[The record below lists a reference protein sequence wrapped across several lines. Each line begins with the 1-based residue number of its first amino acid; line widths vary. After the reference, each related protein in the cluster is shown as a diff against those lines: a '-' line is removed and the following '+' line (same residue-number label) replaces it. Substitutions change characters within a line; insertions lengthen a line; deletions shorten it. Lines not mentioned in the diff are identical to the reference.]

1 MRNFTLL
8 ALLLCTLLNFGQTQD
23 SQTAISGALQN
34 YLAERQNIHLH
45 LNKNLYFPGETIWF
59 SAYLFE
65 ISDGSL
71 STNDANLNVILY
83 DQQGQEL
90 SSILTVTKDGRAH
103 GSILIDQK
111 QEGQLLF
118 IKAFTSRMN
127 GYSEDNSF
135 MAAIALLNPSEE
147 TSANLNRSQ
156 VLDVQILPEGGH
168 ALTNASNTYGIKIIN
183 PTGLGVAVRDISLVD
198 ANGQVMQTGLRTNT
212 VGMGKFVF
220 NPEIDQQYSLQ
231 FTYKDQTIKQDLP
244 KADRTGIGMHLQQNF
259 SNSSV
264 QLTVYTNEQSL
275 NLVNDKAYKLYIH
288 NGESFREYPVE
299 FESGYTELTMVF
311 PATKLFDGVN
321 TFTLFTAD
329 NQPVLERLIYKPE
342 TLVSSEIQ
350 ANINRFDQDTVI
362 GKLQIRLDDSIKVK
376 TASITVVS
384 DQSLALQDSPNILVS
399 KNLKPYIN
407 GFIED
412 GNAYF
417 TNFNSRKH
425 YALDLLM
432 LNQGWSKYKWR
443 HVFAATDNAAKED
456 YYFDGPGIKL
466 KGYVRANDPEA
477 VPDQLLYYS
486 NVNKEIQYVNIDK
499 NGDFEISEI
508 KGTTGTTFELAAI
521 DKEGLPV
528 QCQFF
533 FSLAPTSKDLKSNF
547 QLETANPFA
556 KRELDDS
563 FSNFGFDANA
573 EQLDEVVVVQKPT
586 LKYES
591 YFKGWEGRKMTPSER
606 SYGNLKVFMGT
617 YGYYSVFLEN
627 NPAPVFGKWVM
638 NPNGRGSNFIR
649 PSVIVDGVPY
659 DPLTI
664 GEMLS
669 LQDVDEI
676 YTDRIGR
683 VHTFIVFTNR
693 EWQTRNQIKTAKT
706 FTLEKGYASSKE
718 FYTPKYQYT
727 AASFKAYGCYHWIPQ
742 AEVDLAGNIGL
753 SFANPEKDNVKIL
766 IEGIDQMGR
775 AFSTTHLL
783 TVSGTN

>member
-8 ALLLCTLLNFGQTQD
+8 ALALFTLLSFGQQQD
-23 SQTAISGALQN
+23 NQTAISGALKS
-34 YLAERQNIHLH
+34 YLSERQNIHLH

-71 STNDANLNVILY
+71 SDKDANLNVVLY
-83 DQQGQEL
+83 DESGEEI
-90 SSILTVTKDGRAH
+90 SSVLTMTKEGRAH

-111 QEGQLLF
+111 QEGQLLY

-135 MAAIALLNPSEE
+135 MAPIALLNPSEE
-147 TSANLNRSQ
+147 TPSTTAANK
-156 VLDVQILPEGGH
+156 VLDIQILPEGGH
-168 ALTNASNTYGIKIIN
+168 ALSSASNTYGIKIIN
-183 PTGLGVAVRDISLVD
+183 PTGLGVAVRDISLV
-198 ANGQVMQTGLRTNT
+198 NEQGEVLQSGLRTNA

-220 NPEIDQQYSLQ
+220 NPEIDKQYFLQ
-231 FTYKDQTIKQDLP
+231 FNFKDELVSQQLP
-244 KADRTGIGMHLQQNF
+244 AADRTGIGMHLQQNF
-259 SNSSV
+259 LNSSV
-264 QLTVYTNEQSL
+264 QLTVYTNEQSM
-275 NLVNDKAYKLYIH
+275 NLVGDQEYKLYIQ
-288 NGESFREYPVE
+288 NGERFREYPVV
-299 FESGYTELTMVF
+299 FESGYTELTLVF
-311 PATKLFDGVN
+311 PAIKLFEGVN

-329 NQPVLERLIYKPE
+329 NKPVLERLIYKPE
-342 TLVSSEIQ
+342 TRISSEIQ
-350 ANINRFDQDTVI
+350 ANINRFEQDTVR
-362 GKLQIRLDDSIKVK
+362 GKLQIRLNDSIKVK

-384 DQSLALQDSPNILVS
+384 DESLALQDAPNILVS

-417 TNFNSRKH
+417 TDFNSRKH
-425 YALDLLM
+425 YALDLLL

-443 HVFAATDNAAKED
+443 NVFAASQNSAEND

-466 KGYVRANDPEA
+466 KGYVRPNDPKD

-486 NVNKEIQYVNIDK
+486 NVNKEIQYVQIDK

-521 DKEGLPV
+521 DKDGLPV
-528 QCQFF
+528 QSQFF

-547 QLETANPFA
+547 ELVTANPFA
-556 KRELDDS
+556 KRELDDG

-591 YFKGWEGRKMTPSER
+591 YFKGWDGRKMTPSER

-638 NPNGRGSNFIR
+638 NPNGRGSNFLR
-649 PSVIVDGVPY
+649 PSVVVDGVPY
-659 DPLTI
+659 DPLII

-676 YTDRIGR
+676 YTDRTGK

-742 AEVDLAGNIGL
+742 AEIDLAGNIGL

-783 TVSGTN
+783 NVSGTN